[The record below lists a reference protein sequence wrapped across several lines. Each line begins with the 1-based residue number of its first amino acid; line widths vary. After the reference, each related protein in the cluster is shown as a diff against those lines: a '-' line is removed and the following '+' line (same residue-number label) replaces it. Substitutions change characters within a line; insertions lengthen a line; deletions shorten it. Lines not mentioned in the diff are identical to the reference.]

1 MSKAAKA
8 WRSDETKW
16 IQGASSDPMQRSL
29 DLVASWWQ
37 SDLLRPMMSASHL
50 IIDSMAI
57 IRSVMLSSYPSVA
70 RRFRSVLKIA
80 VLKDLPLHV
89 HHFSRREGS
98 NFKTKRYPK
107 KRSTGP
113 KSLTMSSGSIGLQDA
128 VESKE
133 YLCWK
138 RSESVNQNH
147 RPGRCSMIQASNTF
161 STAYFACNSMLITV

>member
-1 MSKAAKA
+1 
-8 WRSDETKW
+8 
-16 IQGASSDPMQRSL
+16 MQRTLDRSL
-29 DLVASWWQ
+29 DLVVAIRSFEANDVCIT
-37 SDLLRPMMSASHL
+37 SHHRFYGHHTFFHAEFLPICCETIPLRPENCCL
-50 IIDSMAI
+50 E
-57 IRSVMLSSYPSVA
+57 RSPS
-70 RRFRSVLKIA
+70 
-80 VLKDLPLHV
+80 PCPP
-89 HHFSRREGS
+89 FSRREGS

-147 RPGRCSMIQASNTF
+147 RPGRCSMIQDDSSIKHMF
-161 STAYFACNSMLITV
+161 NSLLRLQLYAHNSIT

>member
-1 MSKAAKA
+1 M
-8 WRSDETKW
+8 
-16 IQGASSDPMQRSL
+16 QGSL